1 MSAAHVARARRLGG
15 TLALTFVVSIAAG
28 TFAHVFRESMR
39 WIASLLSGEER
50 QIDAADALPAVA
62 VFALVATG
70 VWVAA
75 AIGDAVERRA
85 QRRTGLVALSRAAT
99 EDGPPP
105 SVRGTA
111 ARVGATWITT
121 ASLSSVGREAP
132 ILEAGGML
140 GVIAGRA
147 ARRPHDRLAVSG
159 ICAAFAVAYHAP
171 FAALLYVEEHLRIR
185 HDRRALTHAVAGS
198 AIGFTLTN
206 LLWGHDRVFR
216 SGYDPLDPDVLLL
229 ACAALLPAYGASAAF
244 SWFRDQLRSRRP
256 PAHLAWVWRLSLA
269 LVAGAV
275 VALWPTTSGNGMEAI
290 RLAATGPTLGLAAV
304 LVFAKLAAT
313 SATIGSGAPGGLM
326 SPSLSVAAGAALLS
340 LHALGGLGVT
350 ITDAQRWDVMIALMA
365 IGVAVSVQSPLTA
378 VVLVPELTGDARLL
392 PLAVSAVLVA
402 MSFESALVRRRALAA
417 VAQPALLH
425 DEDA

>member
-28 TFAHVFRESMR
+28 AFAHVFRESMR
-39 WIASLLSGEER
+39 WIARLLSGEER

-75 AIGDAVERRA
+75 AIGDAVERGA

-140 GVIAGRA
+140 GVVAGRA
-147 ARRPHDRLAVSG
+147 AHRPHVRLAVSG

-185 HDRRALTHAVAGS
+185 RDRRALTHAVAGS

-392 PLAVSAVLVA
+392 PLAASAVLVA

-417 VAQPALLH
+417 VAQPTLLH

>member
-28 TFAHVFRESMR
+28 AFAHVFRESMR

-140 GVIAGRA
+140 GVVAGRA

-185 HDRRALTHAVAGS
+185 RDRRALTHAVAGS

-392 PLAVSAVLVA
+392 PLAASAVLVA

>member
-39 WIASLLSGEER
+39 WIARLLSGEER

-140 GVIAGRA
+140 GVVAGRA

-185 HDRRALTHAVAGS
+185 RDRRALTHAVAGS

-417 VAQPALLH
+417 VAQPTLLH

>member
-39 WIASLLSGEER
+39 WIARLLSGEER

-140 GVIAGRA
+140 GVVAGRA

-185 HDRRALTHAVAGS
+185 RDRRALTHAVAGS

-392 PLAVSAVLVA
+392 PLAASAVLVA

-417 VAQPALLH
+417 VAQPTLLH